1 MQLTDTHREY
11 WAQNLRLTLTL
22 LAVWFLV
29 TFGTVWFARD
39 LAALSFAGWP
49 LSFYMAAQGSLIV
62 YVLLIW
68 YYAKRME
75 VMDQEFGVDE
85 DA

>member
-22 LAVWFLV
+22 LAVWFVV

-39 LAALSFAGWP
+39 LAALNLAGWP